1 MTDDDKSATVREASL
16 HGDLTHDQMI
26 DRFIRVDHAGE
37 YGAVRIYQGQ
47 LAVLGQKPVGD
58 SIRHMAAKE
67 REHLSRFDELVAARR
82 VRPTVLAP
90 LWDVAGFALGAATAL
105 MGEKVAM
112 ACTAAVEEVITEHY
126 DHQAEQLGDT
136 ESELREVITE
146 FRADEEEHRQ
156 TALAAGAQDAPGH
169 VAITEVIKRGSRLAI
184 WLSERL

>member
-1 MTDDDKSATVREASL
+1 MTDNNLSEGTRDGSL

-47 LAVLGQKPVGD
+47 LAVLGRQPVAD

-67 REHLSRFDELVAARR
+67 REHLTRFDELVAARR
-82 VRPTVLAP
+82 VRPTILAP

-105 MGEKVAM
+105 MGEKAAM

-126 DHQAEQLGDT
+126 DRQAEQLGDN
-136 ESELREVITE
+136 ESELREVISE

-156 TALAAGAQDAPGH
+156 TALNAGAKDAPAH
-169 VAITEVIKRGSRLAI
+169 VVITEVIKRGSRLAI